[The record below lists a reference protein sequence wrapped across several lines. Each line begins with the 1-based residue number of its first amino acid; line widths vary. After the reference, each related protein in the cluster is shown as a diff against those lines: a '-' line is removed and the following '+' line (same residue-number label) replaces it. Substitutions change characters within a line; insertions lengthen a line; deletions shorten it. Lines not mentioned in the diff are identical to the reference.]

1 MSSGGPSNYA
11 PRADETLERILAAPS
26 RAVALER
33 LTKAL
38 AVAWSHGNL
47 TGFAEGVSD
56 ANDDEPRSDTVNPYR
71 T

>member
-1 MSSGGPSNYA
+1 MAGSIPDYT
-11 PRADETLERILAAPS
+11 PRPDETLERILNSPT

-38 AVAWSHGNL
+38 AVAWSHGNIV
-47 TGFAEGVSD
+47 GFSEGASD
-56 ANDDEPRSDTVNPYR
+56 ANDDEPRADTVNPYR